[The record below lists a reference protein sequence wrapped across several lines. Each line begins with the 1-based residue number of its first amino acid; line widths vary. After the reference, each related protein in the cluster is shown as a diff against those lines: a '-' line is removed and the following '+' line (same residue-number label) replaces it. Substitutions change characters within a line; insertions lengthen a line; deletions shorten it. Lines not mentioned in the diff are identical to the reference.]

1 MARLEYGGG
10 EGLPSNAGGLSSGYK
25 TGGSWSLGTLIE
37 NTGVKG
43 GDCGGAGKDSGGW
56 ACINLQWKQ

>member
-37 NTGVKG
+37 NTGVRG
-43 GDCGGAGKDSGGW
+43 GDCGSSGEDSWGS
-56 ACINLQWKQ
+56 ACINLQWEQ